1 MPSRQFSSPAW
12 FWKQLCQNWTLSTKC
27 FDVDESVNSNENL
40 FSQNFSD
47 QIYFLLLPRLF
58 THSQTFCVASGK
70 GFLLQPSWLQS
81 SGTAQHKLLPTR
93 VLPFHVPRGKKYHS
107 SQPPSPSIAELH
119 PDPCCFVV
127 GTKVPS
133 RPFYSIITPEK
144 VKHREITIVI
154 AALKVWPGQYDAWLH
169 TKPRVHNIYLHVLSH
184 TEAIEN

>member
-47 QIYFLLLPRLF
+47 QPYFLLLPSLF

-70 GFLLQPSWLQS
+70 GFLPQPSQLQT

-93 VLPFHVPRGKKYHS
+93 ILPFHVPMGEKLRAAAQLPASLAIHS
-107 SQPPSPSIAELH
+107 TA
-119 PDPCCFVV
+119 
-127 GTKVPS
+127 PS
-133 RPFYSIITPEK
+133 RPMLL
-144 VKHREITIVI
+144 RR
-154 AALKVWPGQYDAWLH
+154 LCCG
-169 TKPRVHNIYLHVLSH
+169 N
-184 TEAIEN
+184 